1 MSARAQA
8 LDMLLRAARVGHRTH
23 GSAAIVDA
31 FVAHRQAHPPT
42 INPPLTL
49 TRNLAIT
56 SGQRRGWPI
65 FEVGQ
70 GPSATTHVFYVHGGG
85 FVEQINKRQWKF
97 ILGIHRDLQVPVTI
111 PIYPL
116 VPDGVAATVVPT
128 MSDLLADLLERTG
141 DGRVVVVG
149 GSAGG
154 GLALAATQ
162 AVVARGGPRPRRL
175 VLISPWLDVTMT
187 DPRIPAIAP
196 TDPTLRVAGSIERGR
211 LWAGALATADPLASP
226 LFGPMDWLPPLTIF
240 AGTHDILYP
249 DSVRL
254 GQRARAAGI
263 PVDLQTGADMMH
275 GWPVTP
281 TPEGHAALRAVKAA
295 IIQ

>member
-1 MSARAQA
+1 MSARARA
-8 LDMLLRAARVGHRTH
+8 LDVVLRAARVGHRTH

-42 INPPLTL
+42 ISPPPTL
-49 TRNLAIT
+49 TRDLDIT
-56 SGQRRGWPI
+56 HHQRHGWPV
-65 FEVGQ
+65 FEVRRRAS
-70 GPSATTHVFYVHGGG
+70 PTTHVFYVHGGG

-97 ILGIHRDLQVPVTI
+97 ILGIHRKLMVPVTI

-116 VPDGVAATVVPT
+116 APDGVAATVVPT
-128 MSDLLADLLERTG
+128 TADLLADLLEQTG

-162 AVVARGGPRPRRL
+162 AVVASGGPRPRRL
-175 VLISPWLDVTMT
+175 ILISPWLDVTMT

-211 LWAGALATADPLASP
+211 LWAGSLATADPLASP
-226 LFGPMDWLPPLTIF
+226 LFGPMDGLPPLTIF

-254 GQRARAAGI
+254 SERARQAGI
-263 PVDLQTGADMMH
+263 PVDLHTGADMMH
-275 GWPVTP
+275 GWAVTP
-281 TPEGHAALRAVKAA
+281 TPEGYAALRSVEAA
-295 IIQ
+295 ILQ